1 MAFARIQDAIDD
13 IRAGRMVILTDDEDR
28 ENEGN
33 LTMAADAVTP
43 EAINFMATHGRGLIC
58 LALTEERD
66 YCLADDIKRL
76 VGPVCGHRV
85 VVSSRYASRLHHG
98 EEAEEILT
106 EIVNSTRVPL

>member
-1 MAFARIQDAIDD
+1 MLEMTAAAEVDGVKFDGVDIGLLDPHINIDS
-13 IRAGRMVILTDDEDR
+13 TD
-28 ENEGN
+28 
-33 LTMAADAVTP
+33 
-43 EAINFMATHGRGLIC
+43 
-58 LALTEERD
+58 
-66 YCLADDIKRL
+66 DDIKRL